1 MKYLY
6 TLLIALFSIAANAQF
21 YINQT
26 FESPYDGYRSSFFID
41 TVTNTNN
48 LWQIGKPQKAMFNN
62 AFSYPNAI
70 VTDTLHH
77 YPTNDTSVFY
87 FSIWGDFS
95 AMLTLSFYYKL
106 DIDSLSTAT
115 IEVSGDG
122 GANWIDILKEDT
134 TYMFYWVSPK
144 PRFDT
149 STIGWSLFELNMD
162 TWSSSFPG
170 SASVFPHYRTS
181 DTVIYRFT
189 FISGGDSTVNRD
201 GWMMDNFIAFN
212 SSRVS
217 MIGTVANTSLHIS
230 PNPTTGTINI
240 NPSFTIT
247 PTDKIVIYN
256 MQGQQIYET
265 VPTIKMPM
273 NLPLP
278 DGVYTMKY
286 FGSQGVA
293 TDRVVI
299 MH

>member
-1 MKYLY
+1 M
-6 TLLIALFSIAANAQF
+6 THPF
-21 YINQT
+21 
-26 FESPYDGYRSSFFID
+26 
-41 TVTNTNN
+41 
-48 LWQIGKPQKAMFNN
+48 
-62 AFSYPNAI
+62 
-70 VTDTLHH
+70 
-77 YPTNDTSVFY
+77 FY

-115 IEVSGDG
+115 IEVSGDR
-122 GANWIDILKEDT
+122 GANWIDIMKEDT
-134 TYMFYWVSPK
+134 TYMFYWVGPK

-170 SASVFPHYRTS
+170 SASVFPLYRTS

-189 FISGGDSTVNRD
+189 FTSGEDSTVHRD

-217 MIGTVANTSLHIS
+217 MVGTVANTSLHIS
-230 PNPTTGTINI
+230 PNPTTGTINMH
-240 NPSFTIT
+240 PSFTIT

-256 MQGQQIYET
+256 MQGQQVYET
-265 VPTIKMPM
+265 VPSVKMPM

-286 FGSQGVA
+286 FGSQSVA